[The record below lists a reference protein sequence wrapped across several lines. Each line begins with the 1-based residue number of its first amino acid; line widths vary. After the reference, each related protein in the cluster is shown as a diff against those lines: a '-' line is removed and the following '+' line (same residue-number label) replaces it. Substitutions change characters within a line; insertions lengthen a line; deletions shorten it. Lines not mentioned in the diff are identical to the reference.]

1 MLSVPV
7 SELVDMKRFEKEL
20 ISLKKDKGIAL
31 SLAVIAGL
39 GVVYAIWHKSRKN
52 SKPQLHPQQI
62 GEEKFDLSND
72 ETTRLSLLFGAG
84 QVMVLANGKRIGKV
98 SRSAVSE
105 QWKSN
110 DQAVLPHLARINDG
124 TTELSSR
131 QNFSLILKG
140 NFSEILATEWKS
152 TETLE
157 VILKPEVDTVAFSKR
172 LKEQVDKLIGF
183 PRLLDLIVKRIDN
196 PYFIIV
202 RLNTKPGLSPIGE
215 S

>member
-1 MLSVPV
+1 MLGLPV

-39 GVVYAIWHKSRKN
+39 GVVYAIWHKRHKN
-52 SKPQLHPQQI
+52 TKPQLRPQQI
-62 GEEKFDLSND
+62 GEEKFDLSYD
-72 ETTRLSLLFGAG
+72 GITRVSLLFGAG

-98 SRSAVSE
+98 FRSAVNE
-105 QWKSN
+105 QWQSD
-110 DQAVLPHLARINDG
+110 DQAVWPHLDRINDG
-124 TTELSSR
+124 TAELSSR
-131 QNFSLILKG
+131 QNFSQILKG
-140 NFSEILATEWKS
+140 NFAEILATEWKS

-157 VILKPEVDTVAFSKR
+157 VILKPEVDTVAFSKL
-172 LKEQVDKLIGF
+172 LKAQVDKLIGF
-183 PRLLDLIVKRIDN
+183 PRLLDLVVKRIDN